1 MKSADQKPLSQDE
14 GTRTALRTDC
24 GDDDGRGERAAIAV
38 ASGSW
43 LTWLYIYIYRYL
55 LYEFLSIFVL

>member
-43 LTWLYIYIYRYL
+43 LTWLYIYIYRYSL
-55 LYEFLSIFVL
+55 